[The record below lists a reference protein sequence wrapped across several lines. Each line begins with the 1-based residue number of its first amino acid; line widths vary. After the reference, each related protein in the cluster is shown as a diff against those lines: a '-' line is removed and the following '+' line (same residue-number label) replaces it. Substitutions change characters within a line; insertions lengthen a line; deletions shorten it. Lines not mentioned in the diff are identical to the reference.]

1 MNVLIIGTGYVG
13 LVTGACFAELGHMVT
28 CLDIDEKKIET
39 LKKGAIP
46 FYEPD
51 LESLVLKNA
60 KENRLTFTCSYES
73 SVPCAD
79 LIFLAVPTP
88 SGTNGSCNLSYF
100 ESAVK
105 TLAKY
110 LQGYTVIVNKSTVP
124 VGSAKFV
131 EETLREQLQ
140 ETNKQVEFDI
150 VSNPEFLK
158 EGAAVKDC
166 LQPDRII
173 IGISSSRPEP
183 ILRKLYAPLIDKG
196 APFLVM
202 DTASS
207 EMTKYAANAMLAT
220 RISFMNELSE
230 LCEKVGAN
238 IHEVKAGIGSDKRI
252 GSSFLNAGIGYGG
265 SCFPKDIKAL
275 QATAQQYGLQ
285 MSILQAVDKV
295 NSHQKKR
302 LVAIMKDYFKDKG
315 GLKGKTIAIWG
326 LAFKPET
333 DDMRD
338 APSIDII
345 SELQKEGALIK
356 AFDPISLETAKRAI
370 QDHSSITWC
379 TCKYEAAKNAN
390 AIALVTEWQDFLQVD
405 INLASEQMDGRAFFD
420 GRNVFDAQKMRSI
433 GFHYYGIGIPSEINQ
448 SEATKELEP
457 SSLR

>member
-13 LVTGACFAELGHMVT
+13 LVSGACFSELGHTVT
-28 CLDIDEKKIET
+28 CLDIDEKKVET
-39 LKKGAIP
+39 LKKGSIP
-46 FYEPD
+46 FYEPG
-51 LESLVLKNA
+51 LEALVLKNV
-60 KENRLTFTCSYES
+60 KENRLSFTSSYET
-73 SVPCAD
+73 SVPSAE

-88 SGTNGSCNLSYF
+88 SSPNGSCDLTYF
-100 ESAVK
+100 ETAVK
-105 TLAKY
+105 TLAKH

-131 EETLREQLQ
+131 EKMLKKELKETG
-140 ETNKQVEFDI
+140 KHVEFDV

-166 LQPDRII
+166 LHPDRII
-173 IGISSSRPEP
+173 IGVSSSRPEP
-183 ILRKLYAPLIDKG
+183 ILRGLYAPLIDKG
-196 APFLVM
+196 TPFFVM

-238 IHEVKAGIGSDKRI
+238 IHEVKVGIGADKRI
-252 GSSFLNAGIGYGG
+252 GASFLNAGIGYGG

-275 QATAQQYGLQ
+275 QATAEQNGLQ
-285 MSILQAVDKV
+285 MSILRAVDRV
-295 NSHQKKR
+295 NIHQKKR
-302 LVAIMKDYFKDKG
+302 LVAIMREYFTDKG
-315 GLKGKTIAIWG
+315 GLKGKTIALWG

-345 SELQKEGALIK
+345 SELQNEGALIK
-356 AFDPISLETAKRAI
+356 AFDPISLETAKKAI
-370 QDHSSITWC
+370 KDHQSITWC
-379 TCKYEAAKNAN
+379 TCKYEAAKNAD

-405 INLASEQMDGRAFFD
+405 INLVSEQMNGRAFFD
-420 GRNVFDAQKMRSI
+420 GRNVFEPQKMRTL
-433 GFHYYGIGIPSEINQ
+433 GFHYYGIGIPNDRIPTEVPN
-448 SEATKELEP
+448 ALE
-457 SSLR
+457 SSSIR